1 MTSRPL
7 LPVAAL
13 VFNAFVWGVSWWP
26 FRMLHGAG
34 VHPLWGTALLY
45 VLALAVLLVARP
57 AAVASARAHPALAW
71 LALSAGLTNLC
82 FNWAVTVGDVVRVV
96 LLFYLMPAWSVLLAW
111 RLLGERPTAAGLLRL
126 VLAFGGVVLVI
137 VPADAP
143 WAQLLRGLSQADAL
157 ALLGGLCF
165 AFTNVTLRRLQAVPG
180 DARMLAMFGGC
191 LALPGLAALLGTA
204 WGAVPG
210 LPALAWGWALVALG
224 LSAAFILGNQALQY
238 GAARLP
244 AGTTALVMLS
254 EVVFASASAVA
265 LGAATPDLR
274 TALGGACILGA
285 ALLAIAPAR
294 RAGA

>member
-1 MTSRPL
+1 MTHHL
-7 LPVAAL
+7 LPVVAL
-13 VFNAFVWGVSWWP
+13 VFNAFVWGLSWWP
-26 FRMLHGAG
+26 FRQLHGSG

-45 VLALAVLLVARP
+45 VVALGVLLLARRT
-57 AAVASARAHPALAW
+57 AWTAARAYPALWW

-111 RLLGERPTAAGLLRL
+111 RLLGERPTAPALLRL
-126 VLAFGGVVLVI
+126 ALAFAGVVLVV
-137 VPADAP
+137 VPADAQ
-143 WAQLLRGLSQADAL
+143 WTRLLQGLSLADAL
-157 ALLGGLCF
+157 ALVGGLGF

-191 LALPGLAALLGTA
+191 MVLPGMAALLGTA
-204 WGAVPG
+204 WGTLPG
-210 LPALAWGWALVALG
+210 LPEPAWGWVLVALG
-224 LSAAFILGNQALQY
+224 LAAAFIVGNQALQY

-265 LGAATPDLR
+265 LGAAAPDLR
-274 TALGGACILGA
+274 TALGGACIVGA
-285 ALLAIAPAR
+285 ALLAVAPIR
-294 RAGA
+294 RTPA

>member
-1 MTSRPL
+1 MTYHL

-13 VFNAFVWGVSWWP
+13 VFNAFVWGLSWWP
-26 FRMLHGAG
+26 FRQLHGAG

-45 VLALAVLLVARP
+45 VVALGVLLLVRR
-57 AAVASARAHPALAW
+57 AAWAAARAHPALWW

-111 RLLGERPTAAGLLRL
+111 RLLGERPTAPALLRL
-126 VLAFGGVVLVI
+126 ALAFAGVVLVV
-137 VPADAP
+137 VPADAA
-143 WAQLLRGLSQADAL
+143 WTRLLQGLSLADAL
-157 ALLGGLCF
+157 AVLGGLGF
-165 AFTNVTLRRLQAVPG
+165 ALTNVTLRRLQAVPG

-191 LALPGLAALLGTA
+191 MALPGLAALLGTA

-210 LPALAWGWALVALG
+210 LPAPAWGWVLVALG
-224 LSAAFILGNQALQY
+224 LAAAFILGNQALQY

-265 LGAATPDLR
+265 LGAAAPDLR
-274 TALGGACILGA
+274 TALGGACIVGA
-285 ALLAIAPAR
+285 ALLAIAPIRCSTA
-294 RAGA
+294 